1 VTLTPGNELSSGYR
15 VRFKSE
21 TTHHTN
27 AGGAGGCLQWDGSAI
42 DLKIELQTLIG
53 IDVVEVTREVLH
65 PITGGVGS
73 GVNIKLPLLDQMFA
87 ATCLCFKF

>member
-1 VTLTPGNELSSGYR
+1 
-15 VRFKSE
+15 
-21 TTHHTN
+21 
-27 AGGAGGCLQWDGSAI
+27 
-42 DLKIELQTLIG
+42 LKIELQTLIG
-53 IDVVEVTREVLH
+53 IDAVEVTREVLH